1 MRQNEKRQNLYQKT
15 AACLTVSM
23 LLGLAA
29 PAGTGTFA
37 GTVFGAEAGKENKNT
52 AEAQSNAAGTDMQDT
67 GTQDTGTVYD
77 SAYDPSLVHVDETMY
92 VNLDYYGS
100 VRSANVVKGIST
112 SKNIRYQDYG
122 TYSKVLN
129 MTNDEALDLTDQGVS
144 FNVDGNGKK
153 FFFQGTVPTENLQLP
168 WNVEVK
174 YKLNGVP
181 VEAEALRGASGLVE
195 LNVKVTPNDAA
206 SEYLKDNM
214 LLSVIIPADSSIYS
228 VDAPGSQTQSVGDIT
243 GVAFTALP
251 GEEKEFVARL
261 GTDSYES
268 IGVIIM
274 MMPATLDSFDN
285 IVDIKNLKDTWKESG
300 DELYDSLNQL
310 LDVTSSLRS
319 EMGGIRQ
326 SLNAAESARAKIS
339 GAKAGIFSAA
349 DEALAS
355 VMDLSVSVQK
365 MIPYLSTAQTALSEI
380 NQDVNAMVDTLG
392 DMTESLHTLYRGLNR
407 LEDGAYGVKYDMSE
421 LSSILEKL
429 RGDQAAF
436 EGHLNHFY
444 DTIDKILEW
453 LDPGK
458 SAYELFGF
466 EEDEL
471 ANIED
476 IMSEYG
482 YENADIE
489 AALESAEG
497 EAAEGEKP
505 EAEKSEADAEAAGD
519 AAEGEASDDKATQ
532 SDARRAPSSGASA
545 AVRSDGQTVS
555 SLLSQLGAGGN
566 IISQL
571 RSILQKLRDK
581 QSVMDHIAT
590 ASSALLDDGERLL
603 SGAGKT
609 AQGAKYTS
617 DDLRRMI
624 ERTEDL
630 NDTMNV
636 FYPDMQSALSETQ
649 SLLGQTG
656 NTLNNAGVAL
666 SMAHEALKDA
676 SGDADTALSQSIQ
689 SSLSM
694 IEKTFGMFDALD
706 GLQSAGG
713 TAKDALDGEVDRFEN
728 ENRFLDMD
736 PNAEKVSFTSDQ
748 NKVPDSLQIVLRT
761 DEISADDNEAEVL
774 DADQPA
780 ADIGLWQRIKNVFI
794 QIFEAIKNIF
804 GNLN

>member
-1 MRQNEKRQNLYQKT
+1 MKRDWKRQELYKKT

-29 PAGTGTFA
+29 PAGTSFA
-37 GTVFGAEAGKENKNT
+37 DNAGP
-52 AEAQSNAAGTDMQDT
+52 AAPDKS
-67 GTQDTGTVYD
+67 YD

-92 VNLDYYGS
+92 VNLDYYGT
-100 VRSANVVKGIST
+100 VRDANVVKGIST

-129 MTNDEALDLTDQGVS
+129 MSNDEALDLTEQGVS

-153 FFFQGTVPTENLQLP
+153 FFFQGTIPTEDLELP
-168 WNVEVK
+168 WNVDVK

-195 LNVKVTPNDAA
+195 LDVKVTPNDAA
-206 SEYLKDNM
+206 SDYLKDNM
-214 LLSVIIPADSSIYS
+214 LLSVIIPADDSVYS

-261 GTDSYES
+261 GTDSYKS

-285 IVDIKNLKDTWKESG
+285 ITDIKNLKDTWKDSG
-300 DELYDSLNQL
+300 DALYDSLNQL
-310 LDVTSSLRS
+310 LDVTTSLRT
-319 EMGGIRQ
+319 EMNGLKQ
-326 SLNAAESARAKIS
+326 SLNAAESARSRIS
-339 GAKAGIFSAA
+339 GAKAGVFGAT

-365 MIPYLSTAQTALSEI
+365 MIPYLSTAQTALSEV

-392 DMTESLHTLYRGLNR
+392 DMTESIHTLYRGLNR
-407 LEDGAYGVKYDMSE
+407 LEDGAYGVKADMSD
-421 LSSILEKL
+421 LSSALEKI
-429 RGDQAAF
+429 RKDQETF
-436 EGHLNHFY
+436 EGHLDHFY
-444 DTIDKILEW
+444 DTIDKILDW

-466 EEDEL
+466 DADEL
-471 ANIED
+471 ANVTD

-482 YENADIE
+482 YDNAEIDAAIE
-489 AALESAEG
+489 AAEDGMPDAGSATG
-497 EAAEGEKP
+497 
-505 EAEKSEADAEAAGD
+505 S
-519 AAEGEASDDKATQ
+519 T
-532 SDARRAPSSGASA
+532 ARRASA
-545 AVRSDGQTVS
+545 AGLPDGETVTG
-555 SLLSQLGAGGN
+555 LLSQIGAGGN
-566 IISQL
+566 LIDQL
-571 RSILQKLRDK
+571 RGTLNKLREK
-581 QSVMDHIAT
+581 QSVLDHIAT
-590 ASSALLDDGERLL
+590 ASEALLEDGDRLF

-609 AQGAKYTS
+609 AQGAKYTA

-624 ERTEDL
+624 GRTEDL
-630 NDTMNV
+630 NDTLNV
-636 FYPDMQSALSETQ
+636 FYPDLQSSLSETQ

-656 NTLNNAGVAL
+656 NTLNNAGTAL
-666 SMAHEALKDA
+666 TMAHQVLKDS
-676 SGDADTALSQSIQ
+676 SGDVDSALSQSIQ

-713 TAKDALDGEVDRFEN
+713 MAKDALDSEVDKFEN
-728 ENRFLDMD
+728 ENRFLNMD
-736 PNAEKVSFTSDQ
+736 PEAQKVSFTSDS

-761 DEISADDNEAEVL
+761 DEISADDDDSEVL

-780 ADIGLWQRIKNVFI
+780 ADAGLWQRIKDVFI
-794 QIFEAIKNIF
+794 QIFEAIRNIF
-804 GNLN
+804 GNL

>member
-1 MRQNEKRQNLYQKT
+1 MRQNRNRQNLYQKT
-15 AACLTVSM
+15 AACLTVSI

-29 PAGTGTFA
+29 PAGTSFA
-37 GTVFGAEAGKENKNT
+37 GEAVS
-52 AEAQSNAAGTDMQDT
+52 AAQDKS
-67 GTQDTGTVYD
+67 YD

-92 VNLDYYGS
+92 VNLDYYGT
-100 VRSANVVKGIST
+100 VKSANVVKGIST

-129 MTNDEALDLTDQGVS
+129 MTNDEALDLTTQGVS

-153 FFFQGTVPTENLQLP
+153 FFFQGTVPAEDLELP
-168 WNVEVK
+168 WNIEVK

-195 LNVKVTPNDAA
+195 LDVKVTPNEAA
-206 SEYLKDNM
+206 SDYLKNNM
-214 LLSVIIPADSSIYS
+214 LLSVVIPADDSIYS

-300 DELYDSLNQL
+300 DELYGSLNQL
-310 LDVTSSLRS
+310 LDVTSSFRA
-319 EMGGIRQ
+319 EMNGLKQ
-326 SLNAAESARAKIS
+326 SLDAAESARSKIS
-339 GAKAGIFSAA
+339 GAKAGVFSAT

-365 MIPYLSTAQTALSEI
+365 MIPYLSTAQTALSEL
-380 NQDVNAMVDTLG
+380 NEDVNAMVGTLG

-421 LSSILEKL
+421 VSSILEKI
-429 RGDQAAF
+429 REDQETF
-436 EGHLNHFY
+436 EGQLNHFY
-444 DTIDKILEW
+444 DTIDKILNW
-453 LDPGK
+453 LDPEK

-466 EEDEL
+466 DEEEL
-471 ANIED
+471 AEIESA
-476 IMSEYG
+476 MSEYG
-482 YENADIE
+482 YEDADM
-489 AALESAEG
+489 
-497 EAAEGEKP
+497 
-505 EAEKSEADAEAAGD
+505 EAEDTEATESS
-519 AAEGEASDDKATQ
+519 ASRNTSAVF
-532 SDARRAPSSGASA
+532 SDRQAVSNLAS
-545 AVRSDGQTVS
+545 QI
-555 SLLSQLGAGGN
+555 GGGRN
-566 IISQL
+566 VIDRL
-571 RSILQKLRDK
+571 RSTLQKLREK
-581 QSVMDHIAT
+581 QTVLDRIAT
-590 ASSALLDDGERLL
+590 ASNALLDDGDRLL

-609 AQGAKYTS
+609 TQGAKYTA

-630 NDTMNV
+630 NDTLNV
-636 FYPDMQSALSETQ
+636 FYPDLQSALSETQ

-656 NTLNNAGVAL
+656 NTLNNSGTAL
-666 SMAHEALKDA
+666 SMAHQALKDA
-676 SGDADTALSQSIQ
+676 SGDADSALSQSIQ
-689 SSLSM
+689 TSLSM
-694 IEKTFGMFDALD
+694 IEKSFGMFDALD

-713 TAKDALDGEVDRFEN
+713 TAKDALDDEVNKFED

-736 PNAEKVSFTSDQ
+736 PNAEKISFTSDQ

-761 DEISADDNEAEVL
+761 DEISTDDNDNEVL

-780 ADIGLWQRIKNVFI
+780 ADAGLWQRIKNVFI

-804 GNLN
+804 GNLS